1 MSVEFSI
8 VVPIYCEEENL
19 EQLYS
24 RVKDELE
31 RIGRD
36 FELIFVDDCSHD
48 GSLAIMRDMSRRDPR
63 VRIVCFSRNFGHQ
76 IAITAGMKFSRGDS
90 IIVMDG
96 DLQDP
101 PEILPDLIKRKE
113 EGNWDVVYAVRNKRQ
128 EPLLIR
134 SLYFLF
140 YRLLKKTSYI
150 NIPLDAGDFCVM
162 SRRVVDQLNRLPE
175 RTRFVRGLR
184 SWVGFRQTGLE
195 YERAAREAGKTKYGM
210 KALFKLA
217 FDAIFSFSYLP
228 LRISTLL
235 GLAISLTGLLYAL
248 YLIVQRIRGEYGN
261 LGGWTTVVVSVLV
274 LGGVQLV
281 MLGIIGEYLG
291 RVFEELKGRPH
302 YVVEEMIGFDGTPSD
317 DA

>member
-1 MSVEFSI
+1 
-8 VVPIYCEEENL
+8 
-19 EQLYS
+19 
-24 RVKDELE
+24 
-31 RIGRD
+31 
-36 FELIFVDDCSHD
+36 
-48 GSLAIMRDMSRRDPR
+48 
-63 VRIVCFSRNFGHQ
+63 
-76 IAITAGMKFSRGDS
+76 
-90 IIVMDG
+90 
-96 DLQDP
+96 
-101 PEILPDLIKRKE
+101 
-113 EGNWDVVYAVRNKRQ
+113 
-128 EPLLIR
+128 
-134 SLYFLF
+134 
-140 YRLLKKTSYI
+140 
-150 NIPLDAGDFCVM
+150 M

-195 YERAAREAGKTKYGM
+195 YERAARGAGKTKYGM

-235 GLAISLTGLLYAL
+235 GLTISLAGLLYAL
-248 YLIVQRIRGEYGN
+248 FLVVQRITGHFE
-261 LGGWTTVVVSVLV
+261 GGWTTVVVSVLV

-302 YVVEEMIGFDGTPSD
+302 YVVEEMIGFDDTPSD

>member
-8 VVPIYCEEENL
+8 VVPIYCEQENL
-19 EQLYS
+19 ERLYS
-24 RVKDELE
+24 GVKDELE

-36 FELIFVDDCSHD
+36 FELIFVDDGSHD
-48 GSLAIMRDMSRRDPR
+48 GSLAILRDMSRRDPR

-90 IIVMDG
+90 IIIMDG

-101 PEILPDLIKRKE
+101 PEILPELIKRKE
-113 EGNWDVVYAVRNKRQ
+113 EGNWDIVYAVRKKRQ
-128 EPLLIR
+128 EPFLIR

-140 YRLLKKTSYI
+140 YRLLKTTSYI
-150 NIPLDAGDFCVM
+150 DIPLDAGDFCVM

-195 YERAAREAGKTKYGM
+195 YERAARGAGKTKYGM

-235 GLAISLTGLLYAL
+235 GLAISLIGLLYAL
-248 YLIVQRIRGEYGN
+248 FLVVQRITGHFE
-261 LGGWTTVVVSVLV
+261 GGWTTVVVSVLV

-302 YVVEEMIGFDGTPSD
+302 YVVEEMIGFDDTPSD

>member
-8 VVPIYCEEENL
+8 VVPIYCEQENL
-19 EQLYS
+19 ERLYNG
-24 RVKDELE
+24 VKDELE

-36 FELIFVDDCSHD
+36 FELIFVDDCSDD
-48 GSLAIMRDMSRRDPR
+48 GSLDIMRDMSRRDPR

-90 IIVMDG
+90 IIIMDG

-101 PEILPDLIKRKE
+101 PEILPELIKRKE
-113 EGNWDVVYAVRNKRQ
+113 EGKWDIVYAVRKKRQ
-128 EPLLIR
+128 EPFLIR

-140 YRLLKKTSYI
+140 YRLLKTTSYI
-150 NIPLDAGDFCVM
+150 DIPLDAGDFCVM

-195 YERAAREAGKTKYGM
+195 YERAARGAGKTKYGM

-235 GLAISLTGLLYAL
+235 GLTISLAGLLYAL
-248 YLIVQRIRGEYGN
+248 FLVVQRITGHFE
-261 LGGWTTVVVSVLV
+261 GGWTTVVVSVLV

-302 YVVEEMIGFDGTPSD
+302 YVVQEMIGFDDTPSD